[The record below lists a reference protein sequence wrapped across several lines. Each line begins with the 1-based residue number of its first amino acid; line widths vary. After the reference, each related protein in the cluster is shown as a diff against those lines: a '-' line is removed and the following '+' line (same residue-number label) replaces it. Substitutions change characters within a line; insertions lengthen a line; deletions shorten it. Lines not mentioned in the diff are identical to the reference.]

1 MRCKLRLKTQVLI
14 VGGGVA
20 GLWLLHALR
29 RAQISCVLVENQ
41 ILGGGQTI
49 HSQGIIH
56 SGLKYALH
64 GKLTTSALSMQNM
77 PSLWH
82 QCLQGEGAIDLRAV
96 EILSNYQYLWSPGSM
111 AVNLATFLASKNLK
125 SHVSALARSD
135 YPAVFSVPGFK
146 GVVYRLEEP
155 VLAVRSLIET
165 LAKPFLDY
173 IFHADIDAVVRE
185 SSSTLVRLRYQ
196 QTLKEL
202 EVDQVV
208 LLAGHG
214 NEALSKTFEVVGS
227 RMQRRPLHMV
237 VVKMP
242 HLPTLYAHAMQLS
255 DKPRV
260 TITTHGVGENT
271 VWYLGGDIAE
281 TGMKRSAPEQVAFAR
296 QELAELFAEI
306 DFSLADI
313 RSFFIDR
320 AEGLHES
327 GKKPDAPVLHQEK
340 NIMIAW
346 PTKLAF
352 APLLA
357 QDITSRLA
365 SLLAPSFS
373 FEQDKCLQKVFYPP
387 LVATYP
393 WSETL

>member
-1 MRCKLRLKTQVLI
+1 MRLKTQVLI

-20 GLWLLHALR
+20 GLWLLHTLR
-29 RAQISCVLVENQ
+29 RAHISCVLVENQ
-41 ILGGGQTI
+41 TLGGGQTI

-64 GKLTTSALSMQNM
+64 GKLTASALSMQNM

-82 QCLQGEGAIDLRAV
+82 QCLQGEGAIDLRTV

-185 SSSTLVRLRYQ
+185 SSSTLVRLRSQ
-196 QTLKEL
+196 QTLQEL
-202 EVDQVV
+202 DVDQIV
-208 LLAGHG
+208 LLAGNG
-214 NEALSKTFEVVGS
+214 NEALSKTCAVVGTP
-227 RMQRRPLHMV
+227 MQRRPLHMV
-237 VVKMP
+237 VVNMP

-260 TITTHGVGENT
+260 TITTHGVGEKT

-296 QELAELFAEI
+296 QELGELFAHI
-306 DFSLADI
+306 DFSSADI

-320 AEGLHES
+320 AEACHDS
-327 GKKPDAPVLHQEK
+327 GKKPDSPVLHQEK
-340 NIMIAW
+340 NVMIAW

-352 APLLA
+352 APVLA
-357 QDITSRLA
+357 QDIANRLV
-365 SLLAPSFS
+365 SLLAPHFS
-373 FEQDKCLQKVFYPP
+373 FEQDKCLQRAFNPP
-387 LVATYP
+387 LVATYE